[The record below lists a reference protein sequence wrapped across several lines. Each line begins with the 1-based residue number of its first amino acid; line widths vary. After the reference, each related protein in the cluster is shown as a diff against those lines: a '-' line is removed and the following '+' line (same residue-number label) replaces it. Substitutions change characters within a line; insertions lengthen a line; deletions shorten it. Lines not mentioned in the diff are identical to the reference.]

1 MALAVNPDD
10 LGRMAARLGDKV
22 KALLQPLE
30 EVCRYR
36 ERRSEDTANFDVTPR
51 RKAALGFSIAIAPG
65 GINIDTTAFSIKE
78 LAVEQADIALAL
90 IDAVLAGRLRQVRQI
105 KAGGAPRV
113 TKTYIFD
120 ESGRLLFKNRKSEAF
135 TAFTRPARTE
145 RIRFAP
151 YG

>member
-1 MALAVNPDD
+1 MTPAVNPDD
-10 LGRMAARLGDKV
+10 RGRMAARLGDKV
-22 KALLQPLE
+22 KILLRPLE

-36 ERRSEDTANFDVTPR
+36 ERRSEDTAAFDVTPR

-65 GINIDTTAFSIKE
+65 GINIDTAAFSIKE

-90 IDAVLAGRLRQVRQI
+90 VDAVLAGRLRQVRQM
-105 KAGGAPRV
+105 KAGGEPRV

-120 ESGRLLFKNRKSEAF
+120 EDGRLLFKNRKSGAL
-135 TAFTRPARTE
+135 TAFARPTRTE